1 MNDSLWK
8 WNARIFADIGRER
21 ERQEDLKAAGKFTFT
36 LADPADCGNK
46 SAVLGEEFGEVCC
59 AALNVAGSST
69 DGPERG
75 DLRKELIQLA
85 ACAVAW
91 VEALDREQA

>member
-1 MNDSLWK
+1 MSRLTIFNDIST
-8 WNARIFADIGRER
+8 ER

-36 LADPADCGNK
+36 LADPEGAGNK
-46 SAVLGEEFGEVCC
+46 PAVLGEEFGEVYC
-59 AALNVAGSST
+59 AALNAAGSST
-69 DGPERG
+69 DAPERG